1 MNIRGG
7 SKDRI
12 DLKKEELKLELSK
25 PLWIRNVYK
34 IKRLRES
41 IERNEKIAYKYC
53 KKRREMK
60 DEVLKR

>member
-12 DLKKEELKLELSK
+12 DIKEQELKNELSK
-25 PLWIRNVYK
+25 PEELQNINK

-41 IERNEKIAYKYC
+41 IKRNKNISYFINR
-53 KKRREMK
+53 KRKHNKWRM
-60 DEVLKR
+60 D